1 MLEDE
6 MIVIGKQIYLPNE
19 KAFKG
24 EVLKETHKSRFV
36 IHPRSSQIYRDLKE
50 FYWWPNLKKQ
60 SV

>member
-1 MLEDE
+1 

-50 FYWWPNLKKQ
+50 FYWRPNLKKQ